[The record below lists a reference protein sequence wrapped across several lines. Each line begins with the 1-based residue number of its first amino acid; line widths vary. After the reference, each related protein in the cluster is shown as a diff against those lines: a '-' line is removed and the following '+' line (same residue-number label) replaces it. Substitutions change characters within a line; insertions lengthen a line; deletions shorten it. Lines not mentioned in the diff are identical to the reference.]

1 MDRAMG
7 DNLKRPNA
15 PAYFAANLV
24 LLVVVGVAALTWIL
38 DFTDWFP
45 AVGGVF
51 ALGGALSWLAFVS
64 RLLKEER
71 LKELQDWADHAIFD
85 NRRTRLAVVV
95 TGIAGLVGACFVGT
109 LELQSESGAS
119 VPRTVSVRRAPQ
131 PVPSKT
137 TLSGTLRLPYLTSW
151 AVPSR
156 LYVKV
161 SGYPE
166 VEATVRPWSR
176 TTLTVPDQFLRP
188 VVVLKP
194 DKDVLQMLVNNPRD
208 LVVRVVSGPPPAE
221 HTVPGYHGET
231 IWVGCDEDVDVPAQA
246 LEAWKSELAI
256 REQGQLL
263 HLWSHP
269 RALTGGPAVL
279 NAGDRLSVEVL
290 AGPGRPYARAD
301 VTVRAVRVP
310 RDFPQEEEIHV
321 LPQTVSASS
330 PP

>member
-1 MDRAMG
+1 MG
-7 DNLKRPNA
+7 DKLKRPNA
-15 PAYFAANLV
+15 PAYFAVNLV
-24 LLVVVGVAALTWIL
+24 LLVVVGVAALAWIL

-64 RLLKEER
+64 RLLKDER
-71 LKELQDWADHAIFD
+71 LEELQDWADQAIFD
-85 NRRTRLAVVV
+85 NRRTRLSVIAI
-95 TGIAGLVGACFVGT
+95 GIAGLVGACFVGT
-109 LELQSESGAS
+109 LELQGESGAS
-119 VPRTVSVRRAPQ
+119 VPRTVAVRRAAQ
-131 PVPSKT
+131 SVPRRT

-151 AVPSR
+151 AAPSR

-176 TTLTVPDQFLRP
+176 TTLTAPDQFLRP
-188 VVVLKP
+188 VVVMKP

-208 LVVRVVSGPPPAE
+208 LVVRVVSGPRPAE
-221 HTVPGYHGET
+221 LAVPGYHGET
-231 IWVGCDEDVDVPAQA
+231 MWVGCDEDVDVPGRT

-256 REQGQLL
+256 REQSQFL

-269 RALTGGPAVL
+269 RAVTGGPAAL
-279 NAGDRLSVEVL
+279 NAGDRLTVEVL
-290 AGPGRPYARAD
+290 AGPGRAYARAD
-301 VTVRAVRVP
+301 VTVRPVRVP

-321 LPQTVSASS
+321 LAQTVGAPSL
-330 PP
+330 P

>member
-1 MDRAMG
+1 MG
-7 DNLKRPNA
+7 DTARRPNA

-24 LLVVVGVAALTWIL
+24 LLVVVGVAALSWIL

-71 LKELQDWADHAIFD
+71 LEELQDWADHAIFD

-95 TGIAGLVGACFVGT
+95 IGLAGLVGACFVGT
-109 LELQSESGAS
+109 LELQGESGAS
-119 VPRTVSVRRAPQ
+119 VSRSVFVRRAAQ
-131 PVPSKT
+131 STPSRT

-176 TTLTVPDQFLRP
+176 TTLIGPDAFLRP

-194 DKDVLQMLVNNPRD
+194 DKDVLQMLANNPLD
-208 LVVRVVSGPPPAE
+208 LVVRVASGPHPSE
-221 HTVPGYHGET
+221 HKVPGYHGET
-231 IWVGCDEDVDVPAQA
+231 VWVGCDEDVDVPAQV
-246 LEAWKSELAI
+246 LESWKSELAI
-256 REQGQLL
+256 REQGQFL

-269 RALTGGPAVL
+269 RAVTGGPAAL
-279 NAGDRLSVEVL
+279 DAGDRLGVEVL

-301 VTVRAVRVP
+301 VTVRPVRVP

-321 LPQTVSASS
+321 LPQTVSPS
-330 PP
+330 PGP